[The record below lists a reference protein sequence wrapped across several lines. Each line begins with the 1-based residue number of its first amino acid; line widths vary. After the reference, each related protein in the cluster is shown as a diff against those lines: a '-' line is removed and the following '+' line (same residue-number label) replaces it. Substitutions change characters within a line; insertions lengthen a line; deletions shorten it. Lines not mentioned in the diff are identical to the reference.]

1 MDELVMVKE
10 EAEVTDDPP
19 QPIIGLNDLGPPPFL
34 MKIFEMVE
42 DPETDTVV
50 SWSSA
55 KNSFIVWD
63 SFKFST
69 TLLPKYFKHSNF
81 SSFNRQLN
89 TYGFRKVDPD
99 RWEFANEKFLCGH
112 RHLLKEIK
120 RRRQVGQTSQL
131 QNPSQQ
137 QSEGAGRRP
146 ACVELGQFGYDFEVD
161 RLRRDRGTL
170 LAEIA
175 KLRQQH
181 QNSQAQLLAMEE
193 RIEGTERK
201 QRNTMAF
208 MARALNNPIFIQQL
222 IVRSQGKNKRSEA
235 LQTVEEL
242 EMASEIESILGAERS
257 TEAVFGPYGEEIGE
271 MSNVMWELMNAGM
284 VASGLESDVK
294 AESFGEGSMA
304 PWLV

>member
-1 MDELVMVKE
+1 MDGLVMVKE
-10 EAEVTDDPP
+10 EAEITDDPP

-34 MKIFEMVE
+34 MKTFEMVE

-63 SFKFST
+63 SYKFST

-81 SSFNRQLN
+81 SSFIRQLN

-120 RRRQVGQTSQL
+120 RRRQVGQTSQ
-131 QNPSQQ
+131 QQ
-137 QSEGAGRRP
+137 QSEGTGRP

-161 RLRRDRGTL
+161 RLRRDRGSL
-170 LAEIA
+170 IAEIA

-193 RIEGTERK
+193 RIEGTERR

-222 IVRSQGKNKRSEA
+222 IVRSQGGKKKRSEA
-235 LQTVEEL
+235 LQTMEEL
-242 EMASEIESILGAERS
+242 EMVSEMESILGAERS
-257 TEAVFGPYGEEIGE
+257 EAVFDPYGEEIGE
-271 MSNVMWELMNAGM
+271 MSNAIWELMNAGT

-294 AESFGEGSMA
+294 AESFGEGLM
-304 PWLV
+304 PWLM